1 VSRSC
6 SSIIELE
13 GGILANTSAF
23 GVISSRRLAVAGG
36 RTLSQ
41 PLSYALSAAII
52 GAALF
57 ASATPSPL
65 YQTYAKL
72 WGFSSVLLTLVYAT
86 YAIGVLAAL
95 LLAGR
100 VSDIAG
106 RRPVLAVALSAL
118 LVATVLYMVA
128 ESVAWLFAAR
138 AVQGLATGL
147 ALGTASAGLLDFHP
161 KQDPEGVGLTN
172 GVVSA
177 AGLGLGA
184 LSSSALVQLLPA
196 PRVLPYVVVFVIFAV
211 ALVGVA
217 LMPEP
222 VASRS
227 GVRLAPERPHVPS
240 SVRQPFLLATL
251 AVISAY
257 SIGGLFFALGPEL
270 ASRVFESGNH
280 LVSGISLF
288 VLAGVGAIAQFI
300 YGRRAAWLGAATG
313 SAALAFGVALIA
325 LSAAEDSAAA
335 LIVGSVVGGAGF
347 GLAFLGSLRA
357 LSAQIPPA
365 HCAGV
370 MSAFFVA
377 AYSALSIP
385 AVFAGFAA
393 GPLGLN
399 STFEILGSV
408 VAALALVVAVQAWR
422 TRPRTV
428 ACTVKLATET
438 R

>member
-1 VSRSC
+1 MNATKTIPLRRS
-6 SSIIELE
+6 
-13 GGILANTSAF
+13 
-23 GVISSRRLAVAGG
+23 AVAG

-41 PLSYALSAAII
+41 PLAYALSATII

-72 WGFSSVLLTLVYAT
+72 WGFSSVVVTLVYAT
-86 YAIGVLAAL
+86 YAIGVLASL

-100 VSDIAG
+100 VSDVAG
-106 RRPVLAVALSAL
+106 RRPVLAIALSAL
-118 LVATVLYMVA
+118 LASTVLYMLA
-128 ESVAWLFAAR
+128 DSVAWLFAAR

-161 KQDPEGVGLTN
+161 SQDPEGVGLTN

-184 LSSSALVQLLPA
+184 LVSSAAVQLLPA
-196 PRVLPYVVVFVIFAV
+196 PRLLPYVTVFVLFAV
-211 ALVGVA
+211 ALVGVV

-227 GVRLAPERPHVPS
+227 RPRLTPQRPHVPP
-240 SVRQPFLLATL
+240 SVRQPFLLAAL

-270 ASRVFESGNH
+270 SARVFQTGNH
-280 LVSGISLF
+280 LVTGISLF
-288 VLAGVGAIAQFI
+288 LLAGVGALSQLA
-300 YGRRAAWLGAATG
+300 YGRRTAWVGASVG
-313 SAALAFGVALIA
+313 SVALAVGVALIA
-325 LSAAEDSAAA
+325 LSAAENSGPA

-365 HCAGV
+365 HRAGV
-370 MSAFFVA
+370 MSSFFVA
-377 AYSALSIP
+377 AYAALSIP
-385 AVFAGFAA
+385 AVLAGFAA
-393 GPLGLN
+393 GPLGLE
-399 STFEILGSV
+399 STFEILGSL
-408 VAALALVVAVQAWR
+408 VAALALVVAFQAWR
-422 TRPRTV
+422 TRPRPATT
-428 ACTVKLATET
+428 CTSHRPLIA
-438 R
+438 RL

>member
-1 VSRSC
+1 LNSKEDLVTMSA
-6 SSIIELE
+6 LE
-13 GGILANTSAF
+13 T
-23 GVISSRRLAVAGG
+23 ISSRRLAVAG
-36 RTLSQ
+36 RTLSERGA
-41 PLSYALSAAII
+41 YAVSAAII

-65 YQTYAKL
+65 YQTYARL
-72 WGFSSVLLTLVYAT
+72 WGFSSVLLTLIYAT

-100 VSDIAG
+100 ASDVAG
-106 RRPVLAVALSAL
+106 RRPVLTIALTAL
-118 LVATVLYMVA
+118 LAATVLFMVA
-128 ESVAWLFAAR
+128 RSVAWLFVAR
-138 AVQGLATGL
+138 GVQGVATGL

-161 KQDPEGVGLTN
+161 RQDPEGAGLTN

-184 LSSSALVQLLPA
+184 LASSAIVQLLPA
-196 PRVLPYVVVFVIFAV
+196 PRVLPYVVVFVLFAV
-211 ALVGVA
+211 ALVGVV

-227 GVRLAPERPHVPS
+227 RLRLAPERPRVPP
-240 SVRQPFLLATL
+240 SVRQPFALAAL
-251 AVISAY
+251 AVIAAY

-270 ASRVFESGNH
+270 SARVFDSGNH
-280 LVSGISLF
+280 LVTGISLF
-288 VLAGVGAIAQFI
+288 LLATVGAVAQLA
-300 YGRRAAWLGAATG
+300 YGRRAAWLGATTG
-313 SAALAFGVALIA
+313 SVALAVGVMLIV
-325 LSAAEDSAAA
+325 LSAAENSAAA
-335 LIVGSVVGGAGF
+335 LVVGSVVGGAGF

-357 LSAQIPPA
+357 LSAQIPPD
-365 HCAGV
+365 HRAGV

-377 AYSALSIP
+377 AYAALSIP
-385 AVFAGFAA
+385 AVVAGFVA
-393 GPLGLN
+393 GPLGLE

-422 TRPRTV
+422 TRPQPVGRT
-428 ACTVKLATET
+428 ARLATEA